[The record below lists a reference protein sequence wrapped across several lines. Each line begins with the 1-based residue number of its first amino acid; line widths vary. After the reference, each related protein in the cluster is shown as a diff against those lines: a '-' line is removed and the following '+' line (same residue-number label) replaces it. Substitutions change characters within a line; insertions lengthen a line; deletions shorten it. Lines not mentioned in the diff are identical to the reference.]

1 MTQEQKDKYH
11 AYGISAIFHII
22 VFMLVALTGIFAQAA
37 QEKKPAVDVTVYDMA
52 ADNGGGGGGGSPAP
66 APAAE
71 LPQAIDAV
79 ALPAETAKLPEIAEE
94 YTKEPEKQQE
104 YREIHRTAET
114 PRQVFGTVAASP
126 AASGA
131 ASSIGHGNG
140 SGTGNGS
147 GNGTGTGSGDGS
159 GSGNGSGEGNGD
171 GSGSG
176 RDEAAAKRPKTPPKF
191 LGGNEPRYPRDLQ
204 EQGIGGTVLLRLT
217 VTADGSVA
225 CVEIAGSSGYAAL
238 DNAAAKA
245 AYSYS
250 FAAAR
255 NAYDEPVTCIISK
268 RVVFNP

>member
-104 YREIHRTAET
+104 YREIHKTAET
-114 PRQVFGTVAASP
+114 P
-126 AASGA
+126 
-131 ASSIGHGNG
+131 
-140 SGTGNGS
+140 
-147 GNGTGTGSGDGS
+147 
-159 GSGNGSGEGNGD
+159 
-171 GSGSG
+171 
-176 RDEAAAKRPKTPPKF
+176 
-191 LGGNEPRYPRDLQ
+191 
-204 EQGIGGTVLLRLT
+204 
-217 VTADGSVA
+217 
-225 CVEIAGSSGYAAL
+225 
-238 DNAAAKA
+238 
-245 AYSYS
+245 
-250 FAAAR
+250 
-255 NAYDEPVTCIISK
+255 
-268 RVVFNP
+268 